1 MSHDLKITTLQ
12 NRERGNYDISFLN
25 EEVAENIHKYHASFP
40 MYENTPLVSLE
51 NLAEALEVK
60 DIFVKDESYRFGL
73 NAFKVLGGSYAIGEV
88 VAEKLG
94 IPLKDLS
101 FERLVSDEIR
111 EKLGEVT
118 FITATDGNH
127 GRGVAWTANEL
138 KQHSIVYMPAG
149 TAEERAVNIRKLGAD
164 VTIQDANYDE
174 CVRMAN
180 ELAEEKGYIMVQ
192 DTAWDGYEDIPRWI
206 MQGYMTMS
214 YEIAEELRNLEK
226 KPTHIFL
233 QAGVG
238 SLAAAATGYFSNI
251 YPGEDKPII
260 TIVEPNT
267 VACIYE
273 SALAGERVLIGG
285 NYHTIMAGLACGEP
299 NTVGLEVLFDYADYY
314 ISAPDNLAAHGMRVL
329 GNPLKEDKKIISGE
343 SGAAPFGVIA
353 KVLEDAHY
361 KEIKETLQIDENSV
375 LLFISTEGDTD
386 RKNYLDIVWDG
397 KYPSTTVES
406 EEK

>member
-1 MSHDLKITTLQ
+1 MIQDLKITTLQ
-12 NRERGNYDISFLN
+12 NRERGAYDISFLN
-25 EEVAENIHKYHASFP
+25 EDVAKTIHDYHASFP
-40 MYENTPLVSLE
+40 MYENTPLVSLT
-51 NLAEALEVK
+51 NLAKELDVQE
-60 DIFVKDESYRFGL
+60 IYVKDESYRFGL

-94 IPLKDLS
+94 IPLSELS

-127 GRGVAWTANEL
+127 GRGVAWTANQL
-138 KQHSIVYMPAG
+138 KQKSIVYMPAG
-149 TAEERAVNIRKLGAD
+149 TAEERAVNIRNLGAD

-214 YEIAEELRNLEK
+214 FEIAEELRKLDS

-251 YPGEDKPII
+251 YQGDQKPII
-260 TIVEPNT
+260 TIVEPST

-314 ISAPDNLAAHGMRVL
+314 MSAPDYLAAHGMRVL
-329 GNPLKEDKKIISGE
+329 GNPLGDDKKIISGE
-343 SGAAPFGVIA
+343 SGAAPFGVMV
-353 KVLEDAHY
+353 KVLEDSAY
-361 KEIKETLQIDENSV
+361 QEFKDTLKIDESSV

-386 RKNYLDIVWDG
+386 RKHYLDIVWDG
-397 KYPSTTVES
+397 KYPSVRAES
-406 EEK
+406 ED